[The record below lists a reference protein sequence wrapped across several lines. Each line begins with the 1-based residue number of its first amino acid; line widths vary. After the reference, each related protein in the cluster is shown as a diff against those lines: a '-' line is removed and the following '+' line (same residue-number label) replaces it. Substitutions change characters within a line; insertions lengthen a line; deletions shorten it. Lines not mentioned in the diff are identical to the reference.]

1 MIDDLLRSKLKVLED
16 ERILVVME
24 DGLAFIGVL
33 ESYGDNT
40 IVLSEVYQGSSTEI
54 NWENIE
60 KDFEDVIGRRPQELQ
75 QKEVEGKKE
84 YGFIDWLSINLD
96 EVYIQSAHVSRIWP
110 WRLAEEDREEGSKK
124 TPVYHSLPDRP
135 AVPYP

>member
-1 MIDDLLRSKLKVLED
+1 MIDELLRAKLEELD
-16 ERILVVME
+16 GERILVVME

-33 ESYGDNT
+33 EDHGENT

-60 KDFEDVIGRRPQELQ
+60 KDFEDVIGRKPKELQ
-75 QKEVEGKKE
+75 KKEVEGKKE

-96 EVYIQSAHVSRIWP
+96 EVYLQSAHVSRIWP
-110 WRLAEEDREEGSKK
+110 WRLTEESTEEEEKK
-124 TPVYHSLPDRP
+124 PPVYHKLPDRP